1 MKKLFVSL
9 VFCAMGALA
18 MAQNPITS
26 KDTIYVSIDSVEVV
40 YNSPK
45 TGEPYATPKFKVL
58 KYGTAMRSSD
68 KVNASKIVNKQCKL
82 VGVVFNNYQ
91 NGERKISKVI
101 AK

>member
-9 VFCAMGALA
+9 VMCAMGALA
-18 MAQNPITS
+18 MAQNPIVS
-26 KDTIYVSIDSVEVV
+26 KDTTYVSIDSVQVV

-45 TGEPYATPKFKVL
+45 TGEPYATPKFRVL
-58 KYGTAMRSSD
+58 KYGTAMRQSD

>member
-1 MKKLFVSL
+1 MKKTFFTIVM
-9 VFCAMGALA
+9 CAMGALA

-26 KDTIYVSIDSVEVV
+26 KDTVYVSIDSVQVV

-45 TGEPYATPKFKVL
+45 TGEPYATPKFRVL
-58 KYGTAMRSSD
+58 KYGNAMRVSD
-68 KVNASKIVNKQCKL
+68 KTNANKIVNRECTL

>member
-9 VFCAMGALA
+9 VFCAMAALA

-26 KDTIYVSIDSVEVV
+26 KDTVYVSIDSVQVV

-45 TGEPYATPKFKVL
+45 TGEPYSTPKFRVL
-58 KYGTAMRSSD
+58 KYGNAMRVSD
-68 KVNASKIVNKQCKL
+68 KTNAQKIANKQCKL
-82 VGVVFNNYQ
+82 VGVVFNNYA

>member
-9 VFCAMGALA
+9 VFCAMSLLA

-26 KDTIYVSIDSVEVV
+26 KDTTYVSIDSVEIV

-45 TGEPYATPKFKVL
+45 TGEPYATPKFRVL
-58 KYGTAMRSSD
+58 KYGNAMRVSD
-68 KVNASKIVNKQCKL
+68 KTNAQRIVNRECTL